1 MRKSDSGGDYKA
13 VKRTSQIIY
22 GERQHLLAV
31 LNSLEKFKRD
41 PGRARKEKEQLEAMI
56 AERTAELNQFHPR
69 WDEHMQRARDRKLSA
84 DELARMARE
93 ASADDYLLLRNIA
106 ENPNTPSSVLA
117 LLARHSYDAVKENVA
132 RHPNADKKTLRMLA
146 DDSTR
151 PLWLLVACNLSAPEE
166 LRASLRR
173 RMEQMEA
180 AGK

>member
-1 MRKSDSGGDYKA
+1 MRKSDNKSDYKA

-31 LNSLEKFKRD
+31 LQSLEKFKRD
-41 PGRARKEKEQLEAMI
+41 PAKAKEEKAQLEAMV
-56 AERTAELNQFHPR
+56 AERTAELNRFHPK
-69 WDEHMQRARDRKLSA
+69 WDEHVQRARDRKLSA
-84 DELARMARE
+84 DQLAEMAGE

-132 RHPNADKKTLRMLA
+132 RHPNADAKTLQMLA
-146 DDSTR
+146 EDASR
-151 PLWLLVACNLSAPEE
+151 PLWLLVACNASAPAG
-166 LRASLRR
+166 LRNSLRR
-173 RMEQMEA
+173 RMEQVD

>member
-1 MRKSDSGGDYKA
+1 MRKSDKAGDYKA

-31 LNSLEKFKRD
+31 LNSLEKFQRD
-41 PGRARKEKEQLEAMI
+41 PANAGKEKGQLESMI
-56 AERTAELNQFHPR
+56 AERTAELNRFHPK
-69 WDEHMQRARDRKLSA
+69 WDEHMQRARDRKLSS

-93 ASADDYLLLRNIA
+93 ASADDYLLLRNLA

-132 RHPNADKKTLRMLA
+132 RHPNTDAKTLKLLA
-146 DDSTR
+146 ADPTR
-151 PLWLLVACNLSAPEE
+151 PLWLLVACNAAAPEE

-173 RMEQMEA
+173 RMEQMES

>member
-1 MRKSDSGGDYKA
+1 MRKSDRPGEYKA

-31 LNSLEKFKRD
+31 LQSLEKFKRD
-41 PGRARKEKEQLEAMI
+41 PAQAKQEKTHLEAMV
-56 AERTAELNQFHPR
+56 AERTAELNRFHPR
-69 WDEHMQRARDRKLSA
+69 WDEHVQRARDRKLSA
-84 DELARMARE
+84 DQLAEMARQ

-132 RHPNADKKTLRMLA
+132 RHPNADAKTLKMLA
-146 DDSTR
+146 EDATR

-173 RMEQMEA
+173 RMEQMEET
-180 AGK
+180 GK

>member
-1 MRKSDSGGDYKA
+1 MRKSDVARDYKA

-31 LNSLEKFKRD
+31 LHSLEKFERD
-41 PGRARKEKEQLEAMI
+41 PVKTKRERKELAAMI
-56 AERTAELNQFHPR
+56 AERTAELNRFHPK
-69 WDEHMQRARDRKLSA
+69 WDEHVQRARDRNLSP

-132 RHPNADKKTLRMLA
+132 RHPNADRKTLQMLA
-146 DDSTR
+146 ADPAR
-151 PLWLLVACNLSAPEE
+151 PLWLLVACNAAAPEE
-166 LRASLRR
+166 LRATLRR
-173 RMEQMEA
+173 RMEQMEE

>member
-1 MRKSDSGGDYKA
+1 MRKSDSRGDYRA

-31 LNSLEKFKRD
+31 LQSLEKFKRD
-41 PGRARKEKEQLEAMI
+41 PAQTKREKEHLEAMI
-56 AERTAELNQFHPR
+56 AERTAELNRFHAQ
-69 WDEHMQRARDRKLSA
+69 WDEHVQRARNRKLSP
-84 DELARMARE
+84 DQLARMARE

-132 RHPNADKKTLRMLA
+132 RHPNADGKTLQMLA
-146 DDSTR
+146 ADPTR
-151 PLWLLVACNLSAPEE
+151 PLWLLVACNAAAPAD
-166 LRASLRR
+166 LRTSLRR
-173 RMEQMEA
+173 RMEQMEE

>member
-1 MRKSDSGGDYKA
+1 MRKSDSAGDYKA

-31 LNSLEKFKRD
+31 LQSLEKFKLD
-41 PGRARKEKEQLEAMI
+41 PAKTKKEREQLEAMV
-56 AERTAELNQFHPR
+56 AERTAELNRFHVK
-69 WDEHMQRARDRKLSA
+69 WDEHVQRARDRKLSPDA
-84 DELARMARE
+84 LARMARE

-132 RHPNADKKTLRMLA
+132 RHPNADGKTLQMLA
-146 DDSTR
+146 ADATR
-151 PLWLLVACNLSAPEE
+151 PLWLLVACNASAPEE
-166 LRASLRR
+166 LRTGLRR
-173 RMEQMEA
+173 RMEQMEE

>member
-1 MRKSDSGGDYKA
+1 MRKSDSGSDFKA

-31 LNSLEKFKRD
+31 LNSLQKFKRD
-41 PGRARKEKEQLEAMI
+41 GAQAKEEKTHLEAMI
-56 AERTAELNQFHPR
+56 AERTAELNRFHPK
-69 WDEHMQRARDRKLSA
+69 WDEHVQRARERNLSA
-84 DELARMARE
+84 DQLAEMARE

-132 RHPNADKKTLRMLA
+132 RHPNADAKTLQMLA
-146 DDSTR
+146 EDSTR

-173 RMEQMEA
+173 RMEQMDA

>member
-1 MRKSDSGGDYKA
+1 MRKSDSPGDYKA

-41 PGRARKEKEQLEAMI
+41 PAKAKQEKEQLEAMV
-56 AERTAELNQFHPR
+56 AERTAELNRFHPK
-69 WDEHMQRARDRKLSA
+69 WDEHVQRARDRNLSA
-84 DELARMARE
+84 DELAAMARE
-93 ASADDYLLLRNIA
+93 ASADDYLLLRNLA

-132 RHPNADKKTLRMLA
+132 RHPNADKKTLQMLA
-146 DDSTR
+146 EDPTR
-151 PLWLLVACNLSAPEE
+151 PLWLLVACNLSAPEA

-173 RMEQMEA
+173 RMGQLEEV
-180 AGK
+180 GE

>member
-1 MRKSDSGGDYKA
+1 MRKSDSAGDYKA

-31 LNSLEKFKRD
+31 LHSLEKFKRD
-41 PGRARKEKEQLEAMI
+41 PAKTRKEKGELEAMI
-56 AERTAELNQFHPR
+56 AERTAELNQFHPK
-69 WDEHMQRARDRKLSA
+69 WDEHVQRARDRNLSA
-84 DELARMARE
+84 DELAGMARE
-93 ASADDYLLLRNIA
+93 ASADDYLLLRNLA

-132 RHPNADKKTLRMLA
+132 RHPKADAKTLKMLA
-146 DDSTR
+146 ADPAR
-151 PLWLLVACNLSAPEE
+151 PLWLLVACNASAPAA
-166 LRASLRR
+166 LRAILRR

>member
-1 MRKSDSGGDYKA
+1 MRKSDRASDYKA

-31 LNSLEKFKRD
+31 LQSLEKFKRD
-41 PGRARKEKEQLEAMI
+41 AAKAKKEKAELEAMI
-56 AERTAELNQFHPR
+56 AERTAELNRFHAK
-69 WDEHMQRARDRKLSA
+69 WDEHVQRARDRKLTA
-84 DELARMARE
+84 GQLAEMARQ

-106 ENPNTPSSVLA
+106 ENPSTPASVLA

-132 RHPNADKKTLRMLA
+132 RHPNADAKTLKMLA
-146 DDSTR
+146 EDATR
-151 PLWLLVACNLSAPEE
+151 PLWLLVACNLSAPEA

-173 RMEQMEA
+173 RMEQMEE

>member
-1 MRKSDSGGDYKA
+1 MRKSDVARDYKA

-31 LNSLEKFKRD
+31 LHSLEKFERD
-41 PGRARKEKEQLEAMI
+41 PVKTKRERKELAVMI
-56 AERTAELNQFHPR
+56 AERTAELNRFHPK
-69 WDEHMQRARDRKLSA
+69 WDEYVQRARDRNLSP

-132 RHPNADKKTLRMLA
+132 RHPNADAKTLKMLA
-146 DDSTR
+146 ADPAR
-151 PLWLLVACNLSAPEE
+151 PLWLLVACNAAAPAE
-166 LRASLRR
+166 LRTSLRR
-173 RMEQMEA
+173 RMEQMEE

>member
-1 MRKSDSGGDYKA
+1 MRKSDSGSDYKA

-31 LNSLEKFKRD
+31 LQSLEKFQRD
-41 PGRARKEKEQLEAMI
+41 PAKAKKEKAALEAMV
-56 AERTAELNQFHPR
+56 AERTAELNRFHPQ
-69 WDEHMQRARDRKLSA
+69 WDEHVQRARDRSLSP
-84 DELARMARE
+84 DELAGMARE

-132 RHPNADKKTLRMLA
+132 RHPNADARTLEMLA
-146 DDSTR
+146 ADPAR
-151 PLWLLVACNLSAPEE
+151 PLWLLVACNASAPEK
-166 LRASLRR
+166 LRATLRR
-173 RMEQMEA
+173 RMEQVEE

>member
-1 MRKSDSGGDYKA
+1 MRKSDSAGDYKA

-31 LNSLEKFKRD
+31 LQSLEKFK
-41 PGRARKEKEQLEAMI
+41 PNPARTRQEREQLEAMI
-56 AERTAELNQFHPR
+56 AERTAELNRFHPG
-69 WDEHMQRARDRKLSA
+69 WDQYVQRARDRKLTP
-84 DELARMARE
+84 DELARMARA

-132 RHPNADKKTLRMLA
+132 RHPNTDAKALKMLA
-146 DDSTR
+146 ADPTR
-151 PLWLLVACNLSAPEE
+151 PLWLLVACNAAAPEE

-173 RMEQMEA
+173 RMEQMEG

>member
-1 MRKSDSGGDYKA
+1 MRESDNPRDYKA

-31 LNSLEKFKRD
+31 LQSLEKFKRD
-41 PGRARKEKEQLEAMI
+41 PAKAKQEKEQLETMV
-56 AERTAELNQFHPR
+56 AERTAELNHFHEN
-69 WDEHMQRARDRKLSA
+69 WDEHVQRARDRKLSA
-84 DELARMARE
+84 DQLAEMARE
-93 ASADDYLLLRNIA
+93 ASADDYLLLRNVA

-132 RHPNADKKTLRMLA
+132 RHPNADAKTLTMLA
-146 DDSTR
+146 ADPTR
-151 PLWLLVACNLSAPEE
+151 PLWLLVACNAAAPEE

-173 RMEQMEA
+173 RMEQMES